1 MANRVVCLATTT
13 LVLLTAW
20 VGCASETDV
29 SLDESTQRATST
41 IFASSTVEAEEL
53 SPTTVVKS
61 SSTTE
66 VSTRSSFPPTS
77 EFTGGA
83 SPLVPVLGDS
93 NHPAFPATTSTTTT
107 TTITI
112 PQEERE
118 NEFVPKITMP
128 STTTTTVQSTVE
140 QDNFVGEG
148 SGEVV
153 DADFVFGNILFTDGD
168 ADSLPVGAKLSRIHS
183 RPKEFRSAVGGDY
196 LLELRDSSGS
206 LLRSIPFSIL
216 RRLNTEFM
224 HLPDST
230 LPELSS
236 LERHF
241 PVSFSVT
248 IYNPP
253 DYTSLVIKH
262 RDQMLL
268 KVERSANTPDVSISG
283 VIEGQLYGIGDIIN
297 LSWAGTD
304 LDGDALTYR
313 VYYSTDGGN
322 TYYNFTFYGAIEG
335 SMENPV
341 ALETTNTNW
350 AVEVDFLV
358 GILDVSNQ
366 ARFAVSVS
374 DGTRSTFVES
384 PVFKVT

>member
-1 MANRVVCLATTT
+1 
-13 LVLLTAW
+13 
-20 VGCASETDV
+20 
-29 SLDESTQRATST
+29 
-41 IFASSTVEAEEL
+41 
-53 SPTTVVKS
+53 
-61 SSTTE
+61 
-66 VSTRSSFPPTS
+66 
-77 EFTGGA
+77 
-83 SPLVPVLGDS
+83 
-93 NHPAFPATTSTTTT
+93 
-107 TTITI
+107 
-112 PQEERE
+112 
-118 NEFVPKITMP
+118 
-128 STTTTTVQSTVE
+128 
-140 QDNFVGEG
+140 
-148 SGEVV
+148 
-153 DADFVFGNILFTDGD
+153 
-168 ADSLPVGAKLSRIHS
+168 
-183 RPKEFRSAVGGDY
+183 
-196 LLELRDSSGS
+196 
-206 LLRSIPFSIL
+206 
-216 RRLNTEFM
+216 
-224 HLPDST
+224 
-230 LPELSS
+230 
-236 LERHF
+236 
-241 PVSFSVT
+241 
-248 IYNPP
+248 
-253 DYTSLVIKH
+253 
-262 RDQMLL
+262 MLL